1 MNRKR
6 PNRGKK
12 PSTRRQPP
20 AKRPDNTRRRML
32 KGAGV
37 WIADKVGGDLL
48 VKITGAAAL
57 AIWSRLSEKKAP
69 QQVRIEVGGGSITAT
84 GTLVLTRI
92 ESLRV
97 GVIESA
103 HVEKIEKIEKG
114 EGQGPAMS
122 A

>member
-1 MNRKR
+1 
-6 PNRGKK
+6 
-12 PSTRRQPP
+12 
-20 AKRPDNTRRRML
+20 ML